1 MNKLTSFLAGIT
13 ILGSAC
19 RFASEPDS
27 TRTPRPAALRR
38 LVGVTALAAAALFA
52 SASAQAL
59 PIMQVTIQP
68 WQICDDAGA
77 SCATT
82 GLFDPFTQKIWAQA
96 DIVVNF
102 LAMQQVN
109 STARLNEDAFS
120 DLGNVGDA
128 TIIDLWFVNDLFD
141 CGGPFGAGSLY
152 GCGTTGGWF
161 AVTQQVFDFS
171 AVGRVDTLSHELGHV
186 LGLGHSDFGAG
197 ATDNVM
203 TAGSSRS
210 IAQIIGDVN
219 PDGLGLEK
227 LTVEQANEARTS
239 RFATNQVPEPG
250 TLALAAF
257 GLLGLF
263 LTRRKSTAR

>member
-1 MNKLTSFLAGIT
+1 MTT
-13 ILGSAC
+13 AC

-59 PIMQVTIQP
+59 PTMQVTIQP
-68 WQICDDAGA
+68 WQVCNDVGLN
-77 SCATT
+77 CATA
-82 GLFDPFTQKIWAQA
+82 GLFDLFTQKIWAQA

-109 STARLNEDAFS
+109 STARLNEDAFG

-128 TIIDLWFVNDLFD
+128 SIIDLWFVNDLLD
-141 CGGPFGAGSLY
+141 CGGPFGAGGLF
-152 GCGTTGGWF
+152 GCGTSGGWF
-161 AVTQQVFDFS
+161 AVTQQVFNFS

-186 LGLGHSDFGAG
+186 LGLGHNNFGAG
-197 ATDNVM
+197 AADNLM
-203 TAGSSRS
+203 TAGGGRT
-210 IAQIIGDVN
+210 IAQLIGDVN

-227 LTVEQANEARTS
+227 LTVAQANEARTS
-239 RFATNQVPEPG
+239 GYATNRVPEPG

-257 GLLGLF
+257 GLLGSF

>member
-1 MNKLTSFLAGIT
+1 MTT
-13 ILGSAC
+13 AC

-27 TRTPRPAALRR
+27 TRTLQPALLR

-52 SASAQAL
+52 AASAQAL
-59 PIMQVTIQP
+59 PTMQVTIQP
-68 WQICDDAGA
+68 WQVCDDAGA
-77 SCATT
+77 NCATT

-109 STARLNEDAFS
+109 STARLNEDDFS

-128 TIIDLWFVNDLFD
+128 SVIDLWFVNDLFD
-141 CGGPFGAGSLY
+141 CGGPFGPGALF
-152 GCGTTGGWF
+152 GCGTSGGWF
-161 AVTQQVFDFS
+161 AVTQEVFDYS
-171 AVGRVDTLSHELGHV
+171 VVGRVDTLSHELGHV

-197 ATDNVM
+197 AADNLM
-203 TAGSSRS
+203 TSGASRS
-210 IAQIIGDVN
+210 IAQILGDVN

-227 LTVEQANEARTS
+227 LLAAQITEARSS
-239 RFATNQVPEPG
+239 RFATNLVPEPG

-257 GLLGLF
+257 GLLGSF